1 MEQLLIILGLTYA
14 CELIVDYT
22 GLQVPGSVVGM
33 LVLFALLKARI
44 IKLGDIEEGASSLLD
59 HLPIIFVPLGVG
71 IYQYVDLIKD
81 NALKLVIILVLTTIF
96 VMITSGWTVQYF
108 KRKAGERDVV

>member
-1 MEQLLIILGLTYA
+1 MEQLFIILGLTYA

-22 GLQVPGSVVGM
+22 RLPVPGSVVGM
-33 LVLFALLKARI
+33 LVLFALLKVGI
-44 IKLGDIEEGASSLLD
+44 IKLPAIEKGANSLLE
-59 HLPIIFVPLGVG
+59 HLTIMFVPLGVG

-81 NALKLVIILVLTTIF
+81 NALKLVIILVLTTIG
-96 VMITSGWTVQYF
+96 VMVTAGWTVQYF